1 MLTKGRYDLDIS
13 SSFNTAISSISQRV
27 KPLILIDW
35 LDSRHLDKSGNTEI
49 ASSNYTNT
57 LKTDQQVSNS
67 ASGLLYNGRSLTNRE
82 ILFNK
87 SRNRDFYFTPNESVN
102 GIERQSFTWG
112 VCDAKDKNGKPIT
125 ANGQWHCMP
134 TTKDEHYEFGY
145 ESSIK
150 STSTLHPTLSGY
162 QLSSSVVLTYVF
174 TERKVNL
181 IKIITSEY
189 NGQICAYNIKAYYNT
204 NTLVYNEDGE
214 IPADSYYFNHYLEN
228 ISNDNINKII
238 LTIYTTKNPEDY
250 VRVSEVSPIY
260 RVDIT
265 DYVINFNVSKVRD
278 VHETSLP
285 IAGGG
290 SNTAALTLDNSGKD
304 FNLFNSASLYG
315 KYMKKDLRCFV
326 LAGWERE
333 PFSSD
338 QVVTTLSS
346 NLSSSANS
354 ISVYN
359 INDFPVGG
367 SGDDYVITI
376 NPGTT
381 TQERVLA
388 RKDSGNAFTVVERG
402 VGDTKARN
410 HTLGST
416 VSYDIFE
423 YVPFGVFYVDEWQ
436 ATSSSMTVSANLTG
450 WSKFGQDKTITKGFL
465 LQETTVAEAV
475 EHLLLMTNFPR
486 KDVSYLINPDKF
498 YPKNNAVIHLN
509 FNEKNVDRANNSRT
523 VASSLRA
530 RLYKVPEDGNPRDI
544 RLDVLDKYLS
554 TYEKALDIRT
564 SVAPSKNTTSKELST
579 QSGESKAVNWI
590 SGQFTDKDNVVVDS
604 FFNGVFDGYYVPSN
618 SGQQRLIAGIN
629 KGGVRVYLNDVRII
643 DEWRF
648 VDSGTNTPESFSS
661 DLYDLTAGK
670 VYSLKIEFFAEE
682 KIAGEPFKIF
692 LKKEH
697 DSFIDWVYSHE
708 CYTMVAGDNY
718 GNKTLSSYLTFA
730 SNTWTPT
737 ANVNIIE
744 RSARQNDGIL
754 LSNAK
759 ISEPSGVVS
768 DENSRSVLLES
779 NAYIR
784 IPYHQSFDVFN
795 SNSIS
800 YTGQFTIELYAKMHN
815 GSFSN
820 TGEYISCF
828 NNSSST
834 SGFEFYSNS
843 ASNGFKIVT
852 SNGVQAISSN
862 TALSNTSFSLVT
874 VTYSSNI
881 LKYYINGELKNTV
894 TTSGTL
900 IPFTNKDITIGG
912 RGASFT
918 AETEIAYAVENKPLT
933 IRSFYIDEFAIM
945 NIAFSN
951 EMVANSYVQTQMQPV
966 QVMPF
971 IYGNDQS
978 ISQIID
984 EISLADFGRL
994 YFDEYNK
1001 ARYEH
1006 FNRFFESSI
1015 DQHAN
1020 IQYTLSDSLN
1030 IIDASYG
1037 VQLQTNKVT
1046 VKTQGV
1052 TNNII
1057 SKQGLWRAEDP
1068 TTVAVVSLT
1077 SSMNNTA
1084 TSMTVTSTNDPFFPK
1099 TGYLMIDNEIIKY
1112 ANTTSN
1118 SFTSLERAQFD
1129 TVAASHNSN
1138 TIVREVKVYD
1148 KLTFDK
1154 APAYMIEQPLIT
1166 NITTVKPPRL
1176 ELVRYNPTP
1185 YGAVLIIAASNNNTA
1200 GDIIYLEGEN
1210 PLTEEKHFTSIAGIP
1225 VIVTENTGDVKE
1237 QKVTLDDNIRRYGL
1251 KEIIIENQFI
1261 TNLDHAK
1268 KLANFIITK
1277 MSDPVPVLNLNILT
1291 VPKLQLGDRIRIS
1304 TMDSFDIINGDYW
1317 VISSEFS
1324 YDKSLSQSIVI
1335 RKVV

>member
-13 SSFNTAISSISQRV
+13 TSFNNAISSISQRV

-49 ASSNYTNT
+49 ASSNYTNS
-57 LKTDQQVSNS
+57 LKTDQEVSNS
-67 ASGLLYNGRSLTNRE
+67 ASGLLAGNRALTSRE
-82 ILFNK
+82 VLFNK
-87 SRNRDFYFTPNESVN
+87 SRNRNFYFTPNESVN

-112 VCDAKDKNGKPIT
+112 VCDAKDVNGKTIT

-145 ESSIK
+145 ESSVK
-150 STSTLHPTLSGY
+150 STATPHATLNGY
-162 QLSSSVVLTYVF
+162 ELSSPVILTYVF

-189 NGQICAYNIKAYYNT
+189 NGQICAYNIKAYHNT

-214 IPADSYYFNHYLEN
+214 MPSNSYYFNHYLEN
-228 ISNDNINKII
+228 ISNDNINKIL
-238 LTIYTTKNPEDY
+238 LTVYTTKNPQDY
-250 VRVSEVSPIY
+250 VRVNEVSPIY

-265 DYVINFNVSKVRD
+265 DYIINFNVSKVRD

-290 SNTAALTLDNSGKD
+290 SGTASLSLDNSNKD

-326 LAGWERE
+326 FAGWERE
-333 PFSSD
+333 SYSAD
-338 QVVTTLSS
+338 QIVTTLAS
-346 NLSSSANS
+346 NLAAGANS
-354 ISVYN
+354 ISVFS
-359 INDFPVGG
+359 INDFPDGG
-367 SGDDYVITI
+367 VGDDYILTI
-376 NPGTT
+376 NSGTS

-388 RKDSGNAFTVVERG
+388 RKGAGNTFTAVQRG
-402 VGDTKARN
+402 IGDTKARN
-410 HTLGST
+410 HAAGSA

-450 WSKFGQDKTITKGFL
+450 WTKFSQDKTITKGFL

-486 KDVSYLINPDKF
+486 KDVNYLINPDKF
-498 YPKNNAVIHLN
+498 YPKNNSVIHLN

-523 VASSLRA
+523 VSSSLRA

-544 RLDVLDKYLS
+544 RLDILDKYLS

-564 SVAPSKNTTSKELST
+564 SVAPSKNTTSKEISD
-579 QSGESKAVNWI
+579 QDGESKAVNWI
-590 SGQFTDKDNVVVDS
+590 SGQFTDKDGNAVSS

-618 SGQQRLIAGIN
+618 TGEQRLIVGIN
-629 KGGVRVYLNDVRII
+629 KGGVRVYLNETRII

-648 VDSGTNTPESFSS
+648 VDSGTNTPQSFSS
-661 DLYDLTAGK
+661 DLYELTAGK

-682 KIAGEPFKIF
+682 EIENEPFKIF
-692 LKKEH
+692 LKKEY
-697 DSFIDWVYSHE
+697 DDFIDWVYSHE
-708 CYTMVAGDNY
+708 CYTMVAGDNC
-718 GNKTLSSYLTFA
+718 GNRTLSSYLTFA

-744 RSARQNDGIL
+744 RSGRQNNGIL
-754 LSNAK
+754 LANAK

-768 DENSRSVLLES
+768 DEDSRSVLLES

-784 IPYHQSFDVFN
+784 IPYHQSFDIFD
-795 SNSIS
+795 SNSAA
-800 YTGQFTIELYAKMHN
+800 YTSEFTIELYAKMHN

-820 TGEYISCF
+820 AGEYISSF
-828 NNSSST
+828 NNSSPT

-852 SNGVQAISSN
+852 SNGIQTISSN
-862 TALSNTSFSLVT
+862 AALSNTSFSLVT
-874 VTYSSNI
+874 VTYSDSI
-881 LKYYINGELKNTV
+881 LKYFINGELKNTI
-894 TTSGTL
+894 TTTGSL
-900 IPFTNKDITIGG
+900 IPFSNKDITIGG

-918 AETEIAYAVENKPLT
+918 AETEEDYAIENAPLV
-933 IRSFYIDEFAIM
+933 IRSFYIDEFAIA
-945 NIAFSN
+945 NIAFDD
-951 EMVANSYVQTQMQPV
+951 EMVVNSYVQTQMQPI

-971 IYGNDQS
+971 IYGNDQT
-978 ISQIID
+978 IGQIID
-984 EISLADFGRL
+984 EISLSDFGRL
-994 YFDEYNK
+994 YFDEFNR

-1006 FNRFFESSI
+1006 FNRLFETSI
-1015 DQHAN
+1015 DQHSSV
-1020 IQYTLSDSLN
+1020 QYTFSDSSN
-1030 IIDASYG
+1030 IIDASYN

-1052 TNNII
+1052 TNNIT

-1068 TTVAVVSLT
+1068 TTVAVVALT
-1077 SSMNNTA
+1077 GSMSNSD
-1084 TSMTVTSTNDPFFPK
+1084 TSMTVTSTNDPFFAK
-1099 TGYLMIDNEIIKY
+1099 TGYLMIDSEIIKY
-1112 ANTTSN
+1112 SNTTSN
-1118 SFTSLERAQFD
+1118 SFISLERGQFD

-1176 ELVRYNPTP
+1176 ELIRYNPTP
-1185 YGAVLIIAASNNNTA
+1185 YGAMLIVAASNNNTA

-1225 VIVTENTGDVKE
+1225 VVVTENTGDIKE

-1251 KEIIIENQFI
+1251 KEIIIENPFI

-1268 KLANFIITK
+1268 RLANFIISK
-1277 MSDPVPVLNLNILT
+1277 MSDPVPILNLNILT

-1335 RKVV
+1335 RKVI

>member
-1 MLTKGRYDLDIS
+1 MLTKGRYELDIS
-13 SSFNTAISSISQRV
+13 NSFNNAISSISQRV

-35 LDSRHLDKSGNTEI
+35 LDSRHVDKSGNTEI
-49 ASSNYTNT
+49 ASSNYTNA
-57 LKTDQQVSNS
+57 LKTDQETSNT
-67 ASGLLYNGRSLTNRE
+67 ASGLLHGGRSLTTRE

-87 SRNRDFYFTPNESVN
+87 SRNRNFYFTPNESIN

-112 VCDAKDKNGKPIT
+112 VCDAKDVNGKTIT

-145 ESSIK
+145 ESSVK
-150 STSTLHPTLSGY
+150 STSSLHATLNGY
-162 QLSSSVVLTYVF
+162 ELSSPVILTYLF
-174 TERKVNL
+174 TERKVNI
-181 IKIITSEY
+181 IKIVTSEY
-189 NGQICAYNIKAYYNT
+189 NGQICAYNIKAYHDT

-214 IPADSYYFNHYLEN
+214 IPEDSYYFNHYLEN
-228 ISNDNINKII
+228 IDNDNINKIL
-238 LTIYTTKNPEDY
+238 LTVYTTKNSEDY
-250 VRVSEVSPIY
+250 VRVNEVSPIY

-265 DYVINFNVSKVRD
+265 DYIINFNVSKVRD

-290 SNTAALTLDNSGKD
+290 SNTASLSLDNSGKD

-315 KYMKKDLRCFV
+315 KYMKKDLRCFIF
-326 LAGWERE
+326 AGWERE
-333 PFSSD
+333 QHSSD
-338 QVVTTLSS
+338 QIVTTLSS
-346 NLSSSANS
+346 NLAAGSNS
-354 ISVYN
+354 ISVFS
-359 INDFPVGG
+359 INDFPDGG
-367 SGDDYVITI
+367 VGDDYVLTI
-376 NPGTT
+376 NSGTT

-388 RKDSGNAFTVVERG
+388 RKGVGNTFTVVQRG
-402 VGDTKARN
+402 IGDTKARN
-410 HTLGST
+410 HAAGST

-475 EHLLLMTNFPR
+475 ENLLLMTNFPR
-486 KDVSYLINPDKF
+486 KDINYLINPDNF

-523 VASSLRA
+523 VSSSLRA

-544 RLDVLDKYLS
+544 RLDILDKYLS

-564 SVAPSKNTTSKELST
+564 SVAPSKNTTSKEISD

-590 SGQFTDKDNVVVDS
+590 SGEFTDKDGVVVDA
-604 FFNGVFDGYYVPSN
+604 FFNGVFDGYYIPSN
-618 SGQQRLIAGIN
+618 TGEQRLIVGIN
-629 KGGVRVYLNDVRII
+629 KGGVRVYLNETKII

-661 DLYDLTAGK
+661 DIYELTAGQ

-682 KIAGEPFKIF
+682 KITNEPFKIF
-692 LKKEH
+692 LKKEYS
-697 DSFIDWVYSHE
+697 SFIDWVYSHE

-718 GNKTLSSYLTFA
+718 GNRTLDSYLTFA

-744 RSARQNDGIL
+744 RSGRQNNGIL
-754 LSNAK
+754 LANAK

-795 SNSIS
+795 SNSIA
-800 YTGQFTIELYAKMHN
+800 YTGEFTIELYAKMHN

-820 TGEYISCF
+820 TGEYISSF
-828 NNSSST
+828 NNSSPT

-843 ASNGFKIVT
+843 SSNGFKIVT
-852 SNGVQAISSN
+852 SSGVETISSN
-862 TALSNTSFSLVT
+862 TVLSNTNFSLVT
-874 VTYSSNI
+874 VTYSDNV
-881 LKYYINGELKNTV
+881 LKYFINGDLKNTV
-894 TTSGTL
+894 TTAGSL
-900 IPFTNKDITIGG
+900 VSFANKDITIGG

-918 AETEIAYAVENKPLT
+918 AETEEAYAVENAPLVV
-933 IRSFYIDEFAIM
+933 RSFYIDEFAIA
-945 NIAFSN
+945 NIAFDD
-951 EMVANSYVQTQMQPV
+951 EMVTNSYVQTQMQPI
-966 QVMPF
+966 QIMPF
-971 IYGNDQS
+971 IYGNDQT
-978 ISQIID
+978 IGQVID
-984 EISLADFGRL
+984 DISLSDFGRL

-1015 DQHAN
+1015 NQHAN
-1020 IQYTLSDSLN
+1020 VQYTLSDSSN
-1030 IIDASYG
+1030 IIDASYS

-1077 SSMNNTA
+1077 GSMSNSD

-1099 TGYLMIDNEIIKY
+1099 TGYLMIDSEIIKY
-1112 ANTTSN
+1112 GNTTSN
-1118 SFTSLERAQFD
+1118 SFISLERAQFD
-1129 TVAASHNSN
+1129 TAAAAHNSN

-1166 NITTVKPPRL
+1166 NITTVKPPKL
-1176 ELVRYNPTP
+1176 ELIRYNPTP

-1200 GDIIYLEGEN
+1200 GDIIYLEGDN

-1225 VIVTENTGDVKE
+1225 VVITDNTGDVKE

-1251 KEIIIENQFI
+1251 KEIIIENPFI

-1268 KLANFIITK
+1268 RLANFIINK

-1324 YDKSLSQSIVI
+1324 YDKSLSQSVII

>member
-1 MLTKGRYDLDIS
+1 MLTQGRYELDIS
-13 SSFNTAISSISQRV
+13 SSFNSAISSISQRV

-49 ASSNYTNT
+49 ASSNFTNS
-57 LKTDQQVSNS
+57 LKTNQNIIDN
-67 ASGLLYNGRSLTNRE
+67 ASGMLSSGRSLNNRE

-87 SRNRDFYFTPNESVN
+87 SRNRDYYFTPNESVN
-102 GIERQSFTWG
+102 GIERQSFTWA
-112 VCDAKDKNGKPIT
+112 VCDAKDANGKTIT

-134 TTKDEHYEFGY
+134 ATKDEHYEFGY
-145 ESSIK
+145 ESSVK
-150 STSTLHPTLSGY
+150 STANTHATFNGY
-162 QLSSSVVLTYVF
+162 ELASPVILTYQF

-189 NGQICAYNIKAYYNT
+189 NGQICAYNIKAYHNT

-214 IPADSYYFNHYLEN
+214 IPENSYYFNHYLEN
-228 ISNDNINKII
+228 ISNDNINKIL
-238 LTIYTTKNPEDY
+238 LTVYTTKNPQDY
-250 VRVSEVSPIY
+250 VRVNEVAPIY

-265 DYVINFNVSKVRD
+265 NFVINFNVSKVRD

-290 SNTAALTLDNSGKD
+290 SNTASLSLDNSAKD

-326 LAGWERE
+326 FAGWERE

-338 QVVTTLSS
+338 QITTTLSS
-346 NLSSSANS
+346 NVSSTANT

-359 INDFPVGG
+359 VNDFPTGG
-367 SGDDYVITI
+367 SGDDYILTI
-376 NPGTT
+376 APGTT

-388 RKDSGNAFTVVERG
+388 RKGGGNTFTIVERG
-402 VGDTKARN
+402 VGDTKARS
-410 HTLGST
+410 HSVDTA
-416 VSYDIFE
+416 VVYDIFE

-450 WSKFGQDKTITKGFL
+450 WSKFGQDRTITKGFL

-486 KDVSYLINPDKF
+486 KDVNYLINPDKF
-498 YPKNNAVIHLN
+498 YPKNNSVVHLN
-509 FNEKNVDRANNSRT
+509 FNEKNVDRANNTRT

-530 RLYKVPEDGNPRDI
+530 RLYAVPESGNARDI
-544 RLDVLDKYLS
+544 RLDILDKYLS

-564 SVAPSKNTTSKELST
+564 SVAPSKTTTSKEISD
-579 QSGESKAVNWI
+579 QAGDSKAVNWI
-590 SGQFTDKDNVVVDS
+590 SGQFTANDGSVVSS
-604 FFNGVFDGYYVPSN
+604 FFNGVFDGYYIPSN
-618 SGQQRLIAGIN
+618 TGEQRLIVGIN

-643 DEWRF
+643 DQWRF

-661 DLYDLTAGK
+661 DILELTAGK
-670 VYSLKIEFFAEE
+670 IYSLKIEFFAEH
-682 KIAGEPFKIF
+682 KIQNEPFKIF
-692 LKKEH
+692 LKREY
-697 DSFIDWVYSHE
+697 DAFIDWVYSHE
-708 CYTMVAGDNY
+708 CYTMIAGDNY
-718 GNKTLSSYLTFA
+718 GGRTSDSYLTFSA
-730 SNTWTPT
+730 NSWTPT
-737 ANVNIIE
+737 ANVNVIE
-744 RSARQNDGIL
+744 RSGRQNNAL
-754 LSNAK
+754 LLANAK

-768 DENSRSVLLES
+768 DEDSRSVLLES

-784 IPYHQSFDVFN
+784 VPYHQSFDVFD

-800 YTGQFTIELYAKMHN
+800 YTGDFTIEIYAKMHN
-815 GSFSN
+815 GVFSN
-820 TGEYISCF
+820 NGEYISSF
-828 NNSSST
+828 NNSSPSN
-834 SGFEFYSNS
+834 GFEFYSNA

-852 SNGVQAISSN
+852 SNGIQTISSN
-862 TALSNTSFSLVT
+862 TVLSNTNYNLIT
-874 VTYSSNI
+874 VTYSDST
-881 LKYYINGELKNTV
+881 LKYFINGDLKNTI
-894 TTSGTL
+894 TTTGTL
-900 IPFTNKDITIGG
+900 IPFSNKDITIGG

-918 AETEIAYAVENKPLT
+918 AETESEFAIENAPVT
-933 IRSFYIDEFAIM
+933 IRSFYIDEFAIA
-945 NIAFSN
+945 NIAFDE
-951 EMVANSYVQTQMQPV
+951 EMVVNSYVQTQMQPI
-966 QVMPF
+966 QIMPF
-971 IYGNDQS
+971 IYGNDQT

-994 YFDEYNK
+994 YFDEFNK

-1006 FNRFFESSI
+1006 FNRLFESSI

-1020 IQYTLSDSLN
+1020 IQYTLSDSSN
-1030 IIDASYG
+1030 IIDASYS

-1068 TTVAVVSLT
+1068 TSVAVVSLT
-1077 SSMNNTA
+1077 GPMTNSDV
-1084 TSMTVTSTNDPFFPK
+1084 SMTVTSTNDPFFKK
-1099 TGYLMIDNEIIKY
+1099 TGYLMIDDEIIKY
-1112 ANTTSN
+1112 SNTTSN
-1118 SFTSLERAQFD
+1118 SFLSLERAQFD
-1129 TVAASHNSN
+1129 TVAVSHNTN
-1138 TIVREVKVYD
+1138 TLVREVKVYD
-1148 KLTFDK
+1148 RLAFDK

-1166 NITTVKPPRL
+1166 NITTVKPPKL
-1176 ELVRYNPTP
+1176 ELIRYNPTP

-1200 GDIIYLEGEN
+1200 GEIIYLEGEN

-1225 VIVTENTGDVKE
+1225 VVVTESTGDVKE

-1251 KEIIIENQFI
+1251 KEIIIENPFI

-1324 YDKSLSQSIVI
+1324 YDKSLTQSIVI
-1335 RKVV
+1335 RKVI

>member
-13 SSFNTAISSISQRV
+13 TSFNTAISSISQRV

-49 ASSNYTNT
+49 ASSNYTNS
-57 LKTDQQVSNS
+57 LKTDQEVSNS
-67 ASGLLYNGRSLTNRE
+67 ASGLLAGNRALTSRE

-87 SRNRDFYFTPNESVN
+87 SRNRNFYFTPNESVN

-112 VCDAKDKNGKPIT
+112 VCDAKDVNGKTIT

-145 ESSIK
+145 ESSVK
-150 STSTLHPTLSGY
+150 STTTPHATLNGY
-162 QLSSSVVLTYVF
+162 ELSSPVILTYVF

-189 NGQICAYNIKAYYNT
+189 NGQICAYNIKAYHNT

-214 IPADSYYFNHYLEN
+214 IPVDSYYFNHYLEN
-228 ISNDNINKII
+228 ISNNNINKIL
-238 LTIYTTKNPEDY
+238 LTVYTTKNPQDY
-250 VRVSEVSPIY
+250 VRVNEVSPIY

-265 DYVINFNVSKVRD
+265 DYIINFNVSKVRD

-290 SNTAALTLDNSGKD
+290 SNTASLSLDNSNKD

-326 LAGWERE
+326 FAGWERD
-333 PFSSD
+333 PYSSD
-338 QVVTTLSS
+338 QITTTLSS
-346 NLSSSANS
+346 NLAAGANS
-354 ISVYN
+354 ISVYS
-359 INDFPVGG
+359 INDFPDGG
-367 SGDDYVITI
+367 AGDDYVLTI
-376 NPGTT
+376 NSGTT

-388 RKDSGNAFTVVERG
+388 RKGSGNSFTIVQRG
-402 VGDTKARN
+402 VGDTKARD
-410 HTLGST
+410 HAAGSSI
-416 VSYDIFE
+416 SYDIFE
-423 YVPFGVFYVDEWQ
+423 YVPFGVFYIDEWQ

-450 WSKFGQDKTITKGFL
+450 WSKFSQDKTITKGFL

-498 YPKNNAVIHLN
+498 YPKNNSVIHLN

-523 VASSLRA
+523 VSSSLRA
-530 RLYKVPEDGNPRDI
+530 RLYKVPDGGNPRDI

-564 SVAPSKNTTSKELST
+564 SVAPSKNTTSKEISD

-590 SGQFTDKDNVVVDS
+590 SGEFTDRDGVVVNS
-604 FFNGVFDGYYVPSN
+604 FFNGVFDGYYIPSN
-618 SGQQRLIAGIN
+618 TGEQRLIVGIN
-629 KGGVRVYLNDVRII
+629 KGGVRVYLNETRII

-661 DLYDLTAGK
+661 DLYELTAGK

-682 KIAGEPFKIF
+682 KITNEPFKIF
-692 LKKEH
+692 LKKEYGA
-697 DSFIDWVYSHE
+697 FIDWVYSHE

-718 GNKTLSSYLTFA
+718 GNRTHSSYLTFA

-744 RSARQNDGIL
+744 RSGRQNNGIL
-754 LSNAK
+754 LANAK

-768 DENSRSVLLES
+768 DEDSRSVLLES

-800 YTGQFTIELYAKMHN
+800 YTGEFTIELYAKMHN

-820 TGEYISCF
+820 SGEYISSF
-828 NNSSST
+828 NNSSPT

-852 SNGVQAISSN
+852 SNGVQTISSN
-862 TALSNTSFSLVT
+862 TALSNTSFSLIT
-874 VTYSSNI
+874 VTYSDSV
-881 LKYYINGELKNTV
+881 LKYFINGDLKNTV
-894 TTSGTL
+894 TTTGSL
-900 IPFTNKDITIGG
+900 VPFSNKDITIGG

-918 AETEIAYAVENKPLT
+918 AETEESYAVENPPVV
-933 IRSFYIDEFAIM
+933 IRSFYIDEFAIA
-945 NIAFSN
+945 NIEFDN
-951 EMVANSYVQTQMQPV
+951 EMVVNSYVQTQMQPI

-971 IYGNDQS
+971 IYGNDQT
-978 ISQIID
+978 IGQVID
-984 EISLADFGRL
+984 EISLSDFGRL
-994 YFDEYNK
+994 YFDEFNK

-1006 FNRFFESSI
+1006 FNRLFESSI
-1015 DQHAN
+1015 SQHAN
-1020 IQYTLSDSLN
+1020 VQYTLSDSSN
-1030 IIDASYG
+1030 IIDASYN

-1077 SSMNNTA
+1077 GSMSNSD

-1099 TGYLMIDNEIIKY
+1099 TGYLVIDSEIIKY
-1112 ANTTSN
+1112 GNTTSN
-1118 SFTSLERAQFD
+1118 SFISLERGQFD
-1129 TVAASHNSN
+1129 TLAVAHNSN

-1166 NITTVKPPRL
+1166 NITTVKPPKL
-1176 ELVRYNPTP
+1176 ELIRYNPTP

-1225 VIVTENTGDVKE
+1225 VVVTENTGDVKE

-1251 KEIIIENQFI
+1251 KEIIIENPFI

-1268 KLANFIITK
+1268 RLANFIINK

-1324 YDKSLSQSIVI
+1324 YDKSLSQSIVV

>member
-13 SSFNTAISSISQRV
+13 TSFNTAISSISQRV

-35 LDSRHLDKSGNTEI
+35 LDSRHLDKSANTEI
-49 ASSNYTNT
+49 ASSNYTNA
-57 LKTDQQVSNS
+57 LKTDQEVSNS
-67 ASGLLYNGRSLTNRE
+67 ASGLLAGNRALTSRE

-87 SRNRDFYFTPNESVN
+87 SRNRNFYFTPNESVN

-112 VCDAKDKNGKPIT
+112 VCDAKDVNGKTIT

-145 ESSIK
+145 ESSVK
-150 STSTLHPTLSGY
+150 STATPHATLNGY
-162 QLSSSVVLTYVF
+162 ELSSPVILTYVF

-189 NGQICAYNIKAYYNT
+189 NGQICAYNIKAYHNT

-214 IPADSYYFNHYLEN
+214 IPSNSYYFNHYLEN
-228 ISNDNINKII
+228 ISNDNINKIL
-238 LTIYTTKNPEDY
+238 LTVYTTKNPQDY
-250 VRVSEVSPIY
+250 VRVNEVSPIY

-265 DYVINFNVSKVRD
+265 DYIINFNVSKVRD

-290 SNTAALTLDNSGKD
+290 SNTASLSLDNSNKD

-326 LAGWERE
+326 FAGWERE
-333 PFSSD
+333 PYSLD
-338 QVVTTLSS
+338 QIVTTLSS
-346 NLSSSANS
+346 NLAASANS
-354 ISVYN
+354 ISVYS
-359 INDFPVGG
+359 INDFPDGG
-367 SGDDYVITI
+367 AGNDYVLTI

-388 RKDSGNAFTVVERG
+388 RKGGGNTFTVVERG
-402 VGDTKARN
+402 IGDTKART
-410 HTLGST
+410 HSAGST

-450 WSKFGQDKTITKGFL
+450 WTKFSQDKAITKGFL

-486 KDVSYLINPDKF
+486 KDVNYLINPDKF
-498 YPKNNAVIHLN
+498 YPKNNSVIHLN

-523 VASSLRA
+523 VSSSLRA
-530 RLYKVPEDGNPRDI
+530 RLYKVPQDGNPRDI
-544 RLDVLDKYLS
+544 RLDILDKYLS

-564 SVAPSKNTTSKELST
+564 SVAPSKNTTSKEISD

-590 SGQFTDKDNVVVDS
+590 SGQFTDKDGTVVDS
-604 FFNGVFDGYYVPSN
+604 FFNGVFDGYYIPSN
-618 SGQQRLIAGIN
+618 TGEQRLIVGIN
-629 KGGVRVYLNDVRII
+629 KGGVRVYLNETRII

-648 VDSGTNTPESFSS
+648 VDSGTNTPQSFSS
-661 DLYDLTAGK
+661 DLYELTAGK

-682 KIAGEPFKIF
+682 KITNEPFKIF
-692 LKKEH
+692 LKKEY
-697 DSFIDWVYSHE
+697 SAFIDWVYSHE

-718 GNKTLSSYLTFA
+718 GNRAHSSYLTFA

-744 RSARQNDGIL
+744 RSGRQNNGIL
-754 LSNAK
+754 LANAK

-768 DENSRSVLLES
+768 DEDSRSVLLES
-779 NAYIR
+779 NAYVR
-784 IPYHQSFDVFN
+784 IPYHNSFDVFDA
-795 SNSIS
+795 NSIAH
-800 YTGQFTIELYAKMHN
+800 TGEFTIQLYAKMHN
-815 GSFSN
+815 GNFSN
-820 TGEYISCF
+820 SGEYISSF
-828 NNSSST
+828 NNSSPT

-843 ASNGFKIVT
+843 ASNGFKLVT
-852 SNGVQAISSN
+852 SNGIQTISSN
-862 TALSNTSFSLVT
+862 TALSNTNFSLIT
-874 VTYSSNI
+874 VTYSDNS
-881 LKYYINGELKNTV
+881 LKYFINGELKNTV
-894 TTSGTL
+894 TTTGTL
-900 IPFTNKDITIGG
+900 IAFSNKDITIGG

-918 AETEIAYAVENKPLT
+918 AETEGSYAVENAPLI
-933 IRSFYIDEFAIM
+933 IRSFYIDEFVIA
-945 NIAFSN
+945 NIAFDD
-951 EMVANSYVQTQMQPV
+951 EMVVNSYVQTQMQPI
-966 QVMPF
+966 QIMPF
-971 IYGNDQS
+971 IYGNDQT
-978 ISQIID
+978 IGQIID
-984 EISLADFGRL
+984 EISLSDLGRL
-994 YFDEYNK
+994 YFDEFNR
-1001 ARYEH
+1001 AQYEH
-1006 FNRFFESSI
+1006 FNRLFETSI
-1015 DQHAN
+1015 DQHSN
-1020 IQYTLSDSLN
+1020 VQYTLSDSSN
-1030 IIDASYG
+1030 IIDASYS

-1052 TNNII
+1052 TNNIT
-1057 SKQGLWRAEDP
+1057 SKQGLWRANDP
-1068 TTVAVVSLT
+1068 TTVAVVALT
-1077 SSMNNTA
+1077 GSMSNSD

-1099 TGYLMIDNEIIKY
+1099 TGYLMIDSEIVKY
-1112 ANTTSN
+1112 SNTTSN

-1138 TIVREVKVYD
+1138 TIVREIRVYD

-1176 ELVRYNPTP
+1176 ELIRYNPTP
-1185 YGAVLIIAASNNNTA
+1185 YGAVLIVAASNSNTA

-1210 PLTEEKHFTSIAGIP
+1210 PSTGERHATSIAGIP
-1225 VIVTENTGDVKE
+1225 VVVTENTGDVKE

-1261 TNLDHAK
+1261 TNVDHAK
-1268 KLANFIITK
+1268 KLANFIISK
-1277 MSDPVPVLNLNILT
+1277 MSDPVPILNLNILT

-1324 YDKSLSQSIVI
+1324 YDKSLSQSIVV
-1335 RKVV
+1335 RKVI